1 MNPKYGE
8 KNKIMLQRYR
18 QPYSLHKNIKKNIYW
33 DISKDVETGFDTS
46 NYKLVRPLPKEN
58 DGKVIGLM
66 NDDLGGKTMT

>member
-1 MNPKYGE
+1 ME
-8 KNKIMLQRYR
+8 KKTKLCYKDTG
-18 QPYSLHKNIKKNIYW
+18 SLHKNIKKNIYW